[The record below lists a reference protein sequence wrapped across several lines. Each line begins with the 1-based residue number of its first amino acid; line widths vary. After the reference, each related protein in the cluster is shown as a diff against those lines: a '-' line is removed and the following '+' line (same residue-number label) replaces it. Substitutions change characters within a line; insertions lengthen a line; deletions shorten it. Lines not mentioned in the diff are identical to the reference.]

1 MIASPLVAL
10 HFLTR
15 LRIPGSRDGT
25 MDDASRSQVWFAA
38 VGLLIG
44 ACASGADWLASRAMP
59 PSTSAAIAVVVLVA
73 VTGALHLDGLGDTA
87 DGLLGG
93 SARERRLAIMR
104 DPHAG
109 SFAIVAIAS
118 VLLLKYAA
126 LASLSDGDRWA
137 ALLVTPTAARC
148 GMVAVA
154 AAFPYA
160 RTDGM
165 GASFRAGAWPLG
177 IAACAAT
184 ALPVGGYLFGFAG
197 LGVVAAAIVSALA
210 VGAYA
215 RRLIGGVTGDV
226 YGAAIEIAEA
236 GALLCVVAFAGRG
249 WL

>member
-15 LRIPGSRDGT
+15 IRISGSRVTT
-25 MDDASRSQVWFAA
+25 MDDVARSQAWFAA

-44 ACASGADWLASRAMP
+44 AIACGADWLASRAMP
-59 PSTSAAIAVVVLVA
+59 PSASAAIAVTIVAA
-73 VTGALHLDGLGDTA
+73 VTGALHLDGLGDSA

-93 SARERRLAIMR
+93 ATRERRLAIMR

-126 LASLSDGDRWA
+126 LVSLDDGDRWA
-137 ALLVTPTAARC
+137 ALLVAPAAARC

-154 AAFPYA
+154 VAFPYA
-160 RTDGM
+160 RD
-165 GASFRAGAWPLG
+165 
-177 IAACAAT
+177 
-184 ALPVGGYLFGFAG
+184 AG
-197 LGVVAAAIVSALA
+197 LGVAFRAEAWPVGLAACSATALAVAAYAFGIAGVAVVAVAIVIALA

-215 RRLIGGVTGDV
+215 RRLLGGVTGDV

-236 GALLCVVAFAGRG
+236 SALLCVVAFAGRG